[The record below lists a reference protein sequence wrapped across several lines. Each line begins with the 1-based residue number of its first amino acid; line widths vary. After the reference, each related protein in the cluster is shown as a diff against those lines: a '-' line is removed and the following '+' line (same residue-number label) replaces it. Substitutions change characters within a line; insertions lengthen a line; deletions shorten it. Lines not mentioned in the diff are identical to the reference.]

1 MRKFYDKKAFVIAF
15 NILYVTS
22 FFAMMAFTISKAT
35 EKPKSEITMEE
46 YYSNP
51 HLHGNYDEVD

>member
-22 FFAMMAFTISKAT
+22 FFAMIAFSMSKAT
-35 EKPKSEITMEE
+35 ENKTEQVMTMEE
-46 YYSNP
+46 YYSN
-51 HLHGNYDEVD
+51 YDCENCDEID

>member
-1 MRKFYDKKAFVIAF
+1 
-15 NILYVTS
+15 
-22 FFAMMAFTISKAT
+22 MMAFTISKAT